1 MTDDLRTDAR
11 QNSLHATVGFLQ
23 TSTAKW
29 IIGVLTGAIVSA
41 ATALG
46 GWALGKLD
54 NIERTEKLQRT
65 VDELQLAQ
73 AENFRKLLG
82 EDQEHPGRLFKLEQ
96 DQRFAYA
103 AILEARSLAIAN
115 ETEKTRRLKKLAVLE
130 IVAAYNARVNKHAN
144 PPDAFDEVV
153 TKIAVR

>member
-1 MTDDLRTDAR
+1 MDDRH
-11 QNSLHATVGFLQ
+11 NSLHATVGFLQ
-23 TSTAKW
+23 TNTAKW
-29 IIGVLTGAIVSA
+29 IIGLIAGAIFSA

-54 NIERTEKLQRT
+54 NIERTEKLQTT
-65 VDELQLAQ
+65 VESLQLAQ

-82 EDQEHPGRLFKLEQ
+82 EDQEHPGRLVKLEQ

-130 IVAAYNARVNKHAN
+130 IMAAYSTRVGKQHVN